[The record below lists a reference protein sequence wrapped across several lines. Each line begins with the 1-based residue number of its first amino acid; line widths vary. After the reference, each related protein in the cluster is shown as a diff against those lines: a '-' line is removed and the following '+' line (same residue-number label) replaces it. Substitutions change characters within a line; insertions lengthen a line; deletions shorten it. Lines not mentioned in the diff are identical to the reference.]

1 MSDSEDESSGEES
14 PVTSEW
20 LEAILASYHQQEL
33 HHSRDRGG
41 GGGDAEEDGVE
52 LSINIGD
59 FSVGPGC
66 DAGECVLSDILA
78 VKVQYRVSPGTPDP
92 RTLNLIVKLLPH
104 DPFSRFFVTE
114 AQFDLREIK
123 FYTQVSSPLVLES
136 YSEDDGYS
144 GLREIKF
151 YTQVSSPQVLESYS
165 EGGGYSG
172 LTIPLCFYLT
182 FTFWVPQISNI

>member
-33 HHSRDRGG
+33 HHSRDGDG
-41 GGGDAEEDGVE
+41 DDAEEDGVE
-52 LSINIGD
+52 LSISIGE

-78 VKVQYRVSPGTPDP
+78 VRVQYRVSPGTPDP

-123 FYTQVSSPLVLES
+123 FYTQVSSAVVVES
-136 YSEDDGYS
+136 Y
-144 GLREIKF
+144 
-151 YTQVSSPQVLESYS
+151 P
-165 EGGGYSG
+165 EGGRHSD
-172 LTIPLCFYLT
+172 LTKPCT
-182 FTFWVPQISNI
+182 FTSFVLFWSHKHRTSSNRIVRVKGGKVTQTNRSTTAVAE

>member
-33 HHSRDRGG
+33 HHGSGSHD
-41 GGGDAEEDGVE
+41 GDEEDE
-52 LSINIGD
+52 LCVSIGE

-78 VKVQYRVSPGTPDP
+78 VRVQYRVSPGTPEP
-92 RTLNLIVKLLPH
+92 RTLSLIVKLLPH

-123 FYTQVSSPLVLES
+123 FYTQVSSA
-136 YSEDDGYS
+136 
-144 GLREIKF
+144 
-151 YTQVSSPQVLESYS
+151 VLESYS
-165 EGGGYSG
+165 EGD
-172 LTIPLCFYLT
+172 L
-182 FTFWVPQISNI
+182 

>member
-20 LEAILASYHQQEL
+20 LEAVLASYHQQEL

-41 GGGDAEEDGVE
+41 GGDAEDDGAE
-52 LSINIGD
+52 LCISIGE

-123 FYTQVSSPLVLES
+123 FYTQVSCDVVLKS
-136 YSEDDGYS
+136 YSD
-144 GLREIKF
+144 
-151 YTQVSSPQVLESYS
+151 
-165 EGGGYSG
+165 GGGHSD
-172 LTIPLCFYLT
+172 LTTPLYFYLICIFGSLKYLT
-182 FTFWVPQISNI
+182 SS

>member
-33 HHSRDRGG
+33 HHNRDGG
-41 GGGDAEEDGVE
+41 GDDAEEDGVE
-52 LSINIGD
+52 LSISIGE

-123 FYTQVSSPLVLES
+123 FYTQVSSAVVLES
-136 YSEDDGYS
+136 Y
-144 GLREIKF
+144 
-151 YTQVSSPQVLESYS
+151 P
-165 EGGGYSG
+165 EGGRHSDLKKKTVLLYHLYHKYQAPINLITACKGGKVAHAYRSIITVAVFVIHI
-172 LTIPLCFYLT
+172 L
-182 FTFWVPQISNI
+182 

>member
-33 HHSRDRGG
+33 HHNRDGG
-41 GGGDAEEDGVE
+41 GDDAEEDGVE
-52 LSINIGD
+52 LSVSIGE

-123 FYTQVSSPLVLES
+123 FYTQVSSVVLES
-136 YSEDDGYS
+136 Y
-144 GLREIKF
+144 
-151 YTQVSSPQVLESYS
+151 P
-165 EGGGYSG
+165 EGGRHSDLKKKLLLYHLYHKYQTSIHLITTCKRKKGCPRISLHNNSG
-172 LTIPLCFYLT
+172 SICYLHT
-182 FTFWVPQISNI
+182 LNLQ